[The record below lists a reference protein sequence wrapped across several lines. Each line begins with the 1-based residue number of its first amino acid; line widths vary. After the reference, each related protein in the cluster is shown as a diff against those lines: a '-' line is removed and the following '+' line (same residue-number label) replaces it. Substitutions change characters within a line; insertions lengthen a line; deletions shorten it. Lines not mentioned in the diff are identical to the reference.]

1 MTNPWIARLQEL
13 NPFSGPGQWLAYGGP
28 AAGLTLL
35 AVLNRLVLVRLMPV
49 ADADTATVVLALLF
63 TLVYSHAFLSRIKRQ
78 YAEQARLLAI
88 TRAQRDRLRLLHE
101 AMTGIATERD
111 VDFILRRVVELSRA
125 LTGARYGVLAIFS
138 PEGTMTRF
146 IPSGLSPEEIRAIGS
161 LPRSHGLLGE
171 VLRTRRPIRLDDI
184 RQHPRSAGWP
194 PNHPDIT
201 NFLGMPVLFRNQV
214 VGHLYLT
221 NKQDGP
227 FTQADEDLV
236 GLMASHAA
244 VLISNAR
251 LNRELE
257 RLAVVEERQ
266 RISMELHDGTIQSLY
281 GVMLRIDALLTRF
294 ADAPPAVRAV
304 LDDLGDRLTRITGDI
319 RHYVFDL
326 KSASD
331 DWSEAVLSIAR
342 SLGLADRTYIH
353 AADRRFGDLS
363 PRQCETVL
371 GWLREA
377 LANVARHAHADRVD
391 VTWRAEGEQFRVI
404 VEDDG
409 VGFVPEEP
417 PPPGHFGL
425 QHLAR
430 RARDLGGTFALASRP
445 GQGTRVELTAP
456 FALLLS

>member
-1 MTNPWIARLQEL
+1 MTSPWASRIQEL

-28 AAGLTLL
+28 VAGLSLL
-35 AVLNRLVLVRLMPV
+35 ALVNRLVLVRLWPV
-49 ADADTATVVLALLF
+49 AVADIATVALALLF
-63 TLVYSHAFLSRIKRQ
+63 TFVYSHAFLTRIKRQ
-78 YAEQARLLAI
+78 YAEQARLLAV
-88 TRAQRDRLRLLHE
+88 TRRQRDRLRLLHE

-125 LTGARYGVLAIFS
+125 LTGARYGVLAVFTPDGAI
-138 PEGTMTRF
+138 TRF
-146 IPSGLSPEEIRAIGS
+146 IPSGLTPEEIRAIGS

-171 VLRTRRPIRLDDI
+171 VLKMRQPIRVDDI
-184 RQHPRSAGWP
+184 RRHPRSAGWP

-201 NFLGMPVLFRNQV
+201 SFLGMPVLFRNQV

-221 NKQDGP
+221 NKADGP
-227 FTQADEDLV
+227 FTQDDEDLV

-251 LNRELE
+251 LNREIE

-294 ADAPPAVRAV
+294 ADAPPAIRQV

-326 KSASD
+326 QSAHD
-331 DWSEAVLSIAR
+331 DWTEAVLNIAR
-342 SLGLADRTYIH
+342 NLGLADRTFVH
-353 AADRRFGDLS
+353 AADRRFADLS
-363 PRQCETVL
+363 QRQCETVL

-377 LANVARHAHADRVD
+377 LANVARHAHAQRVD
-391 VTWRAEGEQFRVI
+391 VTWRAEGEQFTVA

-409 VGFVPEEP
+409 VGFVPQDP

-430 RARDLGGTFALASRP
+430 RAHDLGGTFLLDSRP